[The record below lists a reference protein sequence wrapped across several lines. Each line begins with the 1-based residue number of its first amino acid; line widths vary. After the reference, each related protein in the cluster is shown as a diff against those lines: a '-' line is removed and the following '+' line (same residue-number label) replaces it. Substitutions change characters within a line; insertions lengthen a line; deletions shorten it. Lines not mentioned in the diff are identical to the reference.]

1 MLSCFCWG
9 QWTVWFDFWYNL
21 HMVIFQTLKSQ
32 NLIYSNSKSSSIWPF
47 SGKRWVECRNKGQIS
62 IPDSI
67 DTETQV
73 NKVTFHDMNSNSRVF
88 SNVVFADKISSS
100 IQVLDFSG
108 NNLQILPREV
118 FSRHGLLNLQKLK
131 LSYCNIGES
140 KTVSSYKY

>member
-1 MLSCFCWG
+1 M
-9 QWTVWFDFWYNL
+9 
-21 HMVIFQTLKSQ
+21 
-32 NLIYSNSKSSSIWPF
+32 
-47 SGKRWVECRNKGQIS
+47 ECRNKGQIS

-73 NKVTFHDMNSNSRVF
+73 NKVTFHDMNSDSRVF

-140 KTVSSYKY
+140 KTVSSYKYYI